1 LERGWYHVT
10 LSAEEHRPL
19 PNEVDFSVAG
29 LLGGED
35 EPFRPALAAE
45 RATEISAALGIEPWW
60 GTDPSGAQGGLELL
74 AQAAEGDFRWFRARG
89 AGRAAVP
96 LIVGVRAG
104 LEIEVGRIWGE
115 APLQRNWFLGGTRSL
130 RGYEGGVAVGTSHLR
145 GRAELA
151 RDFGAAR
158 WSLFSDWGWAG
169 EASAFDERDALL
181 SAGVGLSVLD
191 GLLRFDVARALR
203 SPTGWR
209 LELYLDA
216 LL

>member
-1 LERGWYHVT
+1 
-10 LSAEEHRPL
+10 
-19 PNEVDFSVAG
+19 
-29 LLGGED
+29 
-35 EPFRPALAAE
+35 
-45 RATEISAALGIEPWW
+45 
-60 GTDPSGAQGGLELL
+60 
-74 AQAAEGDFRWFRARG
+74 
-89 AGRAAVP
+89 VP

-104 LEIEVGRIWGE
+104 LEIEGGRIWGE

-130 RGYEGGVAVGTSHLR
+130 RGYEGGVAVGASHLR